1 MRIALQYLERT
12 LDIEQTLPSNSSKA
26 DTHLNICA
34 VLSQLGRHDLA
45 YHHAQNAIIIVQAN
59 LLKAFLPK
67 REKLI
72 ETEAQKQQ
80 DQEIEKNFKD
90 RIAVLAIAYHN
101 LAVEQEFLKM
111 VITLIT
117 SNDPIM

>member
-1 MRIALQYLERT
+1 MQYLERT

>member
-1 MRIALQYLERT
+1 M
-12 LDIEQTLPSNSSKA
+12 
-26 DTHLNICA
+26 NICA

-45 YHHAQNAIIIVQAN
+45 FHHAQNAIIIVQAN

-67 REKLI
+67 RDNDKVEHI
-72 ETEAQKQQ
+72 ES
-80 DQEIEKNFKD
+80 NFKD

-111 VITLIT
+111 VIFSHCDYPFLLVQ
-117 SNDPIM
+117 

>member
-1 MRIALQYLERT
+1 MLLQKVSDRAYSLVRLGKLRIALQYLERA
-12 LDIEQTLPSNSSKA
+12 LDLEQSLPSNSSKA

-45 YHHAQNAIIIVQAN
+45 YHHAQNAIIIVQST

-67 REKLI
+67 RSER
-72 ETEAQKQQ
+72 TSSEAEAHQ

-90 RIAVLAIAYHN
+90 RIAVLAIA
-101 LAVEQEFLKM
+101 
-111 VITLIT
+111 
-117 SNDPIM
+117 